1 MEGRSEELAAFVS
14 NLSSLSEKLNIIAE
28 KADTTITGVNDVVTT
43 ISESDLQGV
52 ISSMKILLD
61 NMNDPDGTIGKLF
74 VDNSVYD
81 SVDALLN
88 DIDTL
93 IRKIQENPK
102 KYLRISVF

>member
-1 MEGRSEELAAFVS
+1 MS
-14 NLSSLSEKLNIIAE
+14 
-28 KADTTITGVNDVVTT
+28 DVNTVVAS
-43 ISESDLQGV
+43 ISEADLQGV

-61 NMNDPDGTIGKLF
+61 NMNDPDGTVGKLF

-81 SVDALLN
+81 SVDTLLN
-88 DIDTL
+88 DIDSL